1 MSTGSPWQKP
11 AVAPRAARR
20 AGAGRTLAPLL
31 ALALVGCTGV
41 TTAGGQ
47 RLSIASEELRTYMEA
62 VFREQN
68 ELLTEIAFATDAED
82 LSDRDR
88 RALEA
93 AEESLL
99 IECAVLNDIAAAR
112 RDGRRPGWVRGS
124 RASRRTPHCESA
136 AADARSVLDRLHGS
150 PAIRARAAEAGPAS
164 EGNRD

>member
-1 MSTGSPWQKP
+1 MIAGSPWHKP
-11 AVAPRAARR
+11 GVAPRAARR
-20 AGAGRTLAPLL
+20 PVAGRTLVPLFAL
-31 ALALVGCTGV
+31 ALAGCTGV

-93 AEESLL
+93 VEESLL

-112 RDGRRPGWVRGS
+112 RDGRRLGWVRES
-124 RASRRTPHCESA
+124 RAARRAPLCESA
-136 AADARSVLDRLHGS
+136 AANARSVLDRLHGS
-150 PAIRARAAEAGPAS
+150 PAI
-164 EGNRD
+164 